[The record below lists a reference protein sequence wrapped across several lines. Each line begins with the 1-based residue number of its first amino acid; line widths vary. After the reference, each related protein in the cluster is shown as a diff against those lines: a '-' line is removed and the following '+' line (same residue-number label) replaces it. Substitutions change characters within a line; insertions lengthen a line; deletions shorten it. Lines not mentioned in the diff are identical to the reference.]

1 MGLTLTS
8 TGKKT
13 SKGDLFTYNS
23 EMDGKI
29 LIGLAGNPNV
39 GKSTLFNNI
48 TGMHQH
54 TGNWPGKTVTSAI
67 GNVEYKNKEYVF
79 ADLPGTYSLL
89 THSKEEE
96 VARDFIC
103 FAKAEKTVIVCDAT
117 CLERNLNLCLQIIEM
132 TDNAIVCVNLIDEAE
147 RKGIKTDFEKLSS
160 ELGCRVVGI
169 VASKK
174 KSLKNLLDVLDEKSS
189 FYSNV
194 EIRYPSVVEECIEV
208 MEKSLEKYSFL
219 PFSMRWLAVNLITN
233 EEEISRKVFSFF
245 NMDLLKDE
253 KIIASLSETEKIM
266 ERYGIDKEKFTDK
279 VARTFV
285 KKAEEISRKVTVS
298 SLSRDRDK
306 KIDKILTGRFTGY
319 PLMILLVAF
328 VFWITITGANYPS
341 ELLSELFLWSEKY
354 ILIFFEK
361 IHMPD
366 LVTDILVFGIYRV
379 LTWVVSVML
388 PPMAIFFPL
397 FTLLEDLGYL
407 PRVAFNLD
415 HVFQKC
421 NACGKQALTICMGF
435 GCNSAG
441 VTGAR
446 IIDSERERLIAI
458 LTNCFVPCNGRF
470 PILISV
476 ISIFF
481 VSSSVFSSVVPAL
494 MLTLVVFLG
503 LIMTFIISKIL
514 SKTCLKG
521 TPSAFTLE
529 LPPFRK
535 PQIGKI
541 IVRSIFDRTLFVL
554 GRAVAVA
561 APAGL
566 IIWVMSNLQI
576 NSMSVL
582 SICSDFLDP
591 FARLLG
597 LDGVILI
604 AFILGFP
611 ANEIVIPLTVMGY
624 TFSTNLQQVSDLET
638 LKEIFLSNGWTPVT
652 AICFIVFT
660 LMHWP
665 CSTTCITM
673 YKETKSKKWT
683 LLGFLIPTVCGM
695 LLCFLINLMYKIITA
710 IN

>member
-174 KSLKNLLDVLDEKSS
+174 KSLKKLLDVLDEKSS

-208 MEKSLEKYSFL
+208 MEKALEKYSFL

-253 KIIASLSETEKIM
+253 KIIDSLSETEKIM

-366 LVTDILVFGIYRV
+366 LVTDILVFGIFRV

>member
-147 RKGIKTDFEKLSS
+147 RKGIRTDFEKLSS

-253 KIIASLSETEKIM
+253 KIIDSLSETEKIM

-298 SLSRDRDK
+298 SLSCDRDK

-354 ILIFFEK
+354 ILIFFGK